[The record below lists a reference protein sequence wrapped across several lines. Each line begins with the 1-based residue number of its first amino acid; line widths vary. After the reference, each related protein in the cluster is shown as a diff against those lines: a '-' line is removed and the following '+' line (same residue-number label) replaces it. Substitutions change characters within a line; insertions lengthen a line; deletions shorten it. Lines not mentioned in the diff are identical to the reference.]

1 MAATG
6 EFSLIEV
13 SLRNGQHEQKV
24 DKLQSLNPNF
34 MYMITGLFLT
44 KFVSVIQYVVHNR
57 TQNNIG
63 PYGETDM
70 F

>member
-1 MAATG
+1 MG
-6 EFSLIEV
+6 K
-13 SLRNGQHEQKV
+13 GQHEQKD
-24 DKLQSLNPNF
+24 DKLERLNPNC

-57 TQNNIG
+57 TKNNIR
-63 PYGETDM
+63 PYEKNM